1 MYNCSIEI
9 CVTTA
14 LIKSR
19 LIKSVPLANYEKF
32 LLSSNLYD
40 CFVSKITSTLFNI
53 SISSV
58 KSI

>member
-32 LLSSNLYD
+32 FFHQT
-40 CFVSKITSTLFNI
+40 CMIVSL
-53 SISSV
+53 V
-58 KSI
+58 K